1 MSTLRIEVLDEEQI
15 EKIKRLTEEMIEN
28 VGFRVEHGGLLKI
41 AAKAG
46 ADVDETSQVVKIPV
60 KLLRELLST
69 VPQSYIARG
78 IDGKEYDIGGKTDRR
93 FDFRMCVR

>member
-46 ADVDETSQVVKIPV
+46 ADVDETSQVVKV
-60 KLLRELLST
+60 AAGASVNGASELYRTGNRRE
-69 VPQSYIARG
+69 G
-78 IDGKEYDIGGKTDRR
+78 I
-93 FDFRMCVR
+93 